1 MNILPLSKDSYTF
14 PNPNT
19 ASPDG
24 LLAIGGDLN
33 PKRVLKAYQNGIF
46 PWYNEDE
53 LDPILWWSPDPRF
66 VLDINELH
74 IPKSLKKIIKKN
86 IFEIRFDTNFTRVMI
101 ECANAYRADQ
111 DGTWI
116 GPEMIEAYSKLH
128 SQGIAHSFEAYYED
142 ELVGGG
148 YGVVIGDIF
157 CGESMFALKNDA
169 SKVAFVSLVQRLKN
183 NGFRYIDSQIHTE
196 HLERFG
202 AKNITRIEYLKL
214 VQESSENF
222 KEF

>member
-128 SQGIAHSFEAYYED
+128 SQGIAHSFEAYYEN

-169 SKVAFVSLVQRLKN
+169 SKVAFVALVQRLKN

>member
-157 CGESMFALKNDA
+157 CGESMFTLKNDA
-169 SKVAFVSLVQRLKN
+169 SKVAFVALVQRLKN

-214 VQESSENF
+214 VQQSSENF